1 MEVRPKKPISSEI
14 LSHVPRKD
22 SYDKSH
28 GSGNP
33 HLQPGELQEAFRSL
47 RVLHYQESVASAAT
61 AELVAEKP
69 ATSS

>member
-33 HLQPGELQEAFRSL
+33 HLQPGELQDSPAWKS
-47 RVLHYQESVASAAT
+47 HT
-61 AELVAEKP
+61 PHKP
-69 ATSS
+69 ARPKK